1 MANVIIGIHGLGN
14 KPEKDLLENW
24 WKISMEEGLS
34 TAGYNRK
41 LPDFEMAYWADIVYD
56 KPNNLHEKDENNP
69 CFLDE
74 PYIRGSKDF
83 HVSPSDNRIKI
94 VDFLGK
100 QMNRIFLDDD
110 YSLNYSFITD
120 AILNKYFR
128 DLEIYYSKNISELHN
143 RECTLNQLIRER
155 LAALLEKHRDDE
167 IMLIGHS
174 MGSIIAY
181 DVLTFMKPD
190 IRVKT
195 FITIGSPLGLPVV
208 LSKIAAERKEAGLES
223 FPISVPEA
231 IAGEWINYSDILD
244 KVAFNYSLSDDFSEN
259 SHGIKPADYLVVNN
273 YESEGGPNAHKA
285 YGYLRTKEFAT
296 ALNEFILSEKPM
308 PEQKT
313 RTGIDK
319 FISNIKERLLSKL
332 KRAKS
337 LKEPKDT

>member
-24 WKISMEEGLS
+24 WKISMEEGLR
-34 TAGYNRK
+34 TAGYTRK

-56 KPNNLHEKDENNP
+56 KPNNLLEKDENNP

-83 HVSPSDNRIKI
+83 HERTSDNRKKI

-110 YSLNYSFITD
+110 YTLNYSFITD
-120 AILNKYFR
+120 AILNKYFG
-128 DLEIYYSKNISELHN
+128 DLEIYYSKSNSEQAGHG
-143 RECTLNQLIRER
+143 CTLNQLIRER

-208 LSKIAAERKEAGLES
+208 LSKIADERKEAGLES
-223 FPISVPEA
+223 VPVKTPEA
-231 IAGEWINYSDILD
+231 ISGMWINYSDILD
-244 KVAFNYSLSDDFSEN
+244 KVAFNYKLSDDYSEN
-259 SHGIKPADYLVVNN
+259 SHGIKPVDYLVVNN
-273 YESEGGPNAHKA
+273 YEFEGESNAHKA
-285 YGYLRTKEFAT
+285 YGYLRTKEFAGI
-296 ALNEFILSEKPM
+296 LNEFVLSEKLI
-308 PEQKT
+308 PEQKK
-313 RTGIDK
+313 RTGIDR
-319 FISNIKERLLSKL
+319 FISNIKERL
-332 KRAKS
+332 S
-337 LKEPKDT
+337 LKWKRTKTIKESKDT

>member
-1 MANVIIGIHGLGN
+1 
-14 KPEKDLLENW
+14 
-24 WKISMEEGLS
+24 MEEGLR
-34 TAGYNRK
+34 TAGYSRL
-41 LPDFEMAYWADIVYD
+41 LPDFELVYWADIVYD
-56 KPNNLHEKDENNP
+56 KPNNLLEKDINNP
-69 CFLDE
+69 YYLDE

-83 HVSPSDNRIKI
+83 HVSPSDSRIKV

-128 DLEIYYSKNISELHN
+128 DLEIYYSKNICELDN

-244 KVAFNYSLSDDFSEN
+244 KVAFNYKLSDDFSEN
-259 SHGIKPADYLVVNN
+259 SLGIKPVDYLVVNN
-273 YESEGGPNAHKA
+273 YEYEGEPNAHKA
-285 YGYLRTKEFAT
+285 YGYLRTKEFAET
-296 ALNEFILSEKPM
+296 LNEFILFEKFI
-308 PEQKT
+308 PEQK
-313 RTGIDK
+313 RRSRIDR
-319 FISNIKERLLSKL
+319 FISNIKETLSSKW
-332 KRAKS
+332 KRTKTIKVS
-337 LKEPKDT
+337 KDI